1 MKRNAFIM
9 LGVTS
14 VIMVSG
20 LGVLT
25 SYATSSGTVNNQETQ
40 AKPAVYAANLV
51 QSMGDW
57 ENTNNIW
64 KFKLKSGEFLKYS
77 WIQSASN
84 DNFYYY
90 LDYDGVMLTNTITPD
105 GYMVDA
111 DGIWTSN
118 KAEQTQAPVE
128 SVPVETA
135 PQHMDKSEL
144 DAVQEVHREEA
155 ESIENNE
162 ELKRLM
168 EERAKALYGN

>member
-1 MKRNAFIM
+1 MKRKAFIM

-40 AKPAVYAANLV
+40 AKPAVYTANLV

-57 ENTNNIW
+57 ENTNNVW

-77 WIQSASN
+77 WIQSTSN
-84 DNFYYY
+84 DNYYYY
-90 LDYDGVMLTNTITPD
+90 LDYDGVMLTNTTTPD
-105 GYMVDA
+105 GYFVDST
-111 DGIWTSN
+111 GIWTSN
-118 KAEQTQAPVE
+118 KTEQTQAPVE

-155 ESIENNE
+155 ESLKNNE
-162 ELKRLM
+162 EYLNAVR
-168 EERAKALYGN
+168 ENAKKLYGN

>member
-40 AKPAVYAANLV
+40 AKPAVYTANLA

-57 ENTNNIW
+57 ENTNNVW

-90 LDYDGVMLTNTITPD
+90 LDYDGVMLTNTTTPD

-111 DGIWTSN
+111 DGIWNSN
-118 KAEQTQAPVE
+118 QKEIQKQLEEIKNTEANTEASKEIQKKRNYYDEVIE
-128 SVPVETA
+128 S
-135 PQHMDKSEL
+135 
-144 DAVQEVHREEA
+144 AV
-155 ESIENNE
+155 NNE
-162 ELKRLM
+162 ELMNEIRNLNH
-168 EERAKALYGN
+168 Y